1 MRFVYGC
8 RRVLTTNLEMSQ
20 LLVVFVIYWIYWE
33 FTRLLSYRTIER
45 SLNVTKKNQLNKYNM
60 YFFQCKICSVNGNVW
75 LYRSRHV
82 NVHFLYHNNKE
93 KSFLWGI
100 SSHLWGT
107 IYCKPPENL
116 FYSNFRKDDSRVGSR
131 PYVFLGFNWNFR
143 KEDSRVASRWY
154 IFLDFIQ
161 IFAKTIA
168 G

>member
-1 MRFVYGC
+1 MVTMTILIAKRSMRIVYGG

-33 FTRLLSYRTIER
+33 FTSLLSHRTIER

-75 LYRSRHV
+75 LYRLRHV

-93 KSFLWGI
+93 KSLLWGI
-100 SSHLWGT
+100 LSDLLGK

-116 FYSNFRKDDSRVGSR
+116 FY
-131 PYVFLGFNWNFR
+131 WNFR
-143 KEDSRVASRWY
+143 KEDSRVGSRWY

-161 IFAKTIA
+161 IFAKMIA

>member
-1 MRFVYGC
+1 MIAERSMRFVYGC

-60 YFFQCKICSVNGNVW
+60 YFFQCKICSVNGNAW
-75 LYRSRHV
+75 LCRFRLL
-82 NVHFLYHNNKE
+82 NFHFLYHNNKE
-93 KSFLWGI
+93 TSSLWRISSYLWGKI
-100 SSHLWGT
+100 D
-107 IYCKPPENL
+107 YKPPENL
-116 FYSNFRKDDSRVGSR
+116 FY
-131 PYVFLGFNWNFR
+131 WNFR
-143 KEDSRVASRWY
+143 KEDSRVGSKCHVL
-154 IFLDFIQ
+154 FVFVQ

>member
-1 MRFVYGC
+1 MIAKRSMRFVYGC

-75 LYRSRHV
+75 LYRLRHV

-93 KSFLWGI
+93 KSLLWGI
-100 SSHLWGT
+100 TWDLLGK
-107 IYCKPPENL
+107 IYCKPLENL
-116 FYSNFRKDDSRVGSR
+116 FYWNFRKEDSRVGYR

-143 KEDSRVASRWY
+143 KDNSRVA
-154 IFLDFIQ
+154 F
-161 IFAKTIA
+161 T
-168 G
+168 